1 MSDLYG
7 LQQQCR
13 KFYHERCI
21 VCGRY
26 SLIVHEII
34 PRSHGKIAINIDNMV
49 VLCNPCHDYAHSV
62 GSEVA
67 QETLKLYKEA
77 AIKRYGYSSAGKKD

>member
-1 MSDLYG
+1 MTDLYD
-7 LQQQCR
+7 LQQECR

-21 VCGRY
+21 VCGRH

-49 VLCNPCHDYAHSV
+49 VLCNICHDHAHSV
-62 GSEVA
+62 GSKVS
-67 QETLKLYKEA
+67 QETLNIYKER
-77 AIKRYGYSSAGKKD
+77 AIKRYAYKSRYSQR